1 MHSYRKATRITW
13 STCYYIS
20 IVCVII
26 LDNDA
31 DQFTIKYMY
40 MYCILSIK
48 KEEKLKR
55 QTLRK
60 ETKWDVKC
68 MKFIVIDIR

>member
-1 MHSYRKATRITW
+1 
-13 STCYYIS
+13 
-20 IVCVII
+20 
-26 LDNDA
+26 
-31 DQFTIKYMY
+31 

-68 MKFIVIDIR
+68 MKFIVIDIRQKVEREGEREEKMMISSLSKNINKRE